1 MKPTVSLGGEG
12 VPSSLS
18 YSLYQNTLGDCQS
31 FGMGL
36 YKKPTHLQHGFCSV
50 VVVLGFCLF
59 WSACNSQRWG
69 ECPTACMW
77 RSGYTVLE
85 WHSLFVNRT
94 LGSNSGYGIGGK
106 LLHPLRH
113 LCRAWWWVPL
123 ITAFGNQRQIELSL
137 RTAWST
143 MPVPGQPGLLRHKD
157 PIPYYSLSVCPSD
170 LALAGHTCLLIYFF

>member
-1 MKPTVSLGGEG
+1 MKPTVSLGGES

-36 YKKPTHLQHGFCSV
+36 YKKPTHLQHGFCSI

-77 RSGYTVLE
+77 RSEGYTVLE
-85 WHSLFVNRT
+85 W
-94 LGSNSGYGIGGK
+94 
-106 LLHPLRH
+106 
-113 LCRAWWWVPL
+113 A
-123 ITAFGNQRQIELSL
+123 LSL
-137 RTAWST
+137 RNIGPWDQTQVT
-143 MPVPGQPGLLRHKD
+143 GLVASSFTHCA
-157 PIPYYSLSVCPSD
+157 IC
-170 LALAGHTCLLIYFF
+170 AGHGGEYL